1 MIPDLVV
8 LGNLLV
14 DDLVFP
20 DGRTRMGQPGGAALY
35 ASLGASLFGLRTG
48 LSSVKGTDY
57 PRAALDALTAR
68 GVDLAGLVEMD
79 RPGLRT
85 WLLYEGRRRQVI
97 HHLDGPTHAEV
108 SPEPAQVPAP
118 WLEAS
123 AYHLAPM
130 PFDVQ
135 RRILAA
141 LGRRTAARVSLD
153 PYAIVREDTL
163 ESWREVLAGVDVLFL
178 SEDDLEL
185 PGTADDPRPALRRL
199 AGSQPPGS
207 RLRLALLKR
216 GARGGV
222 LYDAREDRFTE
233 WEPRAERVVDPTGAG
248 DAFAGGFLAAW
259 LRGETIG
266 RALQQGVVAASFAIE
281 DWGAARIVATTAG
294 EATERLTGWF
304 GA

>member
-1 MIPDLVV
+1 VIPDLVV

-48 LSSVKGTDY
+48 LSSWRGTDY
-57 PRAALDALTAR
+57 PVAALDALAAR
-68 GVDLAGLVEMD
+68 GVDLAGLREMD

-108 SPEPAQVPAP
+108 SPEPEQIPVA
-118 WLEAS
+118 WLEAP
-123 AYHLAPM
+123 AFHLAPM

-135 RRILAA
+135 RRLLKA
-141 LGRRTAARVSLD
+141 LGRRGGARLSLD
-153 PYAIVREDTL
+153 PYAIVREGTL
-163 ESWREVLAGVDVLFL
+163 EDWRQLLAGVDVLFL

-185 PGTADDPRPALRRL
+185 SGTADDPRSALRRL
-199 AGSQPPGS
+199 AGAPPPGS

-216 GARGGV
+216 GARGGL
-222 LYDAREDRFTE
+222 LYDVAADRFTE

-248 DAFAGGFLAAW
+248 DAFAGGFLTAW
-259 LRGETIG
+259 LRGEPIG
-266 RALQQGVVAASFAIE
+266 RALQRGVVAASFAIE
-281 DWGAARIVATTAG
+281 DWGAARILAATAE
-294 EATERLTGWF
+294 EAAERSHRWF

>member
-1 MIPDLVV
+1 VIPDLVV

-20 DGRTRMGQPGGAALY
+20 DGRTRMAQPGGAALY
-35 ASLGASLFGLRTG
+35 ASLGAALFALPTG
-48 LSSVKGTDY
+48 LSSVRGTDY
-57 PRAALDALTAR
+57 PRGALDALAAR
-68 GVDLAGLVEMD
+68 GVDLAGVREAAG
-79 RPGLRT
+79 PGLRT

-108 SPEPAQVPAP
+108 SPEPEQIPAA
-118 WLEAS
+118 WLGS
-123 AYHLAPM
+123 AAFHLAPM

-135 RRILAA
+135 RRHLAA
-141 LGRRTAARVSLD
+141 LGRRAGARLSLD

-163 ESWREVLAGVDVLFL
+163 EGWRQLLAGVDVLFL

-185 PGTADDPRPALRRL
+185 SGTAVDPHGALRRL
-199 AGSQPPGS
+199 AGAQPPGS

-216 GARGGV
+216 GARGGL
-222 LYDAREDRFTE
+222 LYDVPGDRFTD

-259 LRGETIG
+259 LRGEPAG
-266 RALQQGVVAASFAIE
+266 RALQRGVVAASFAVE
-281 DWGAARIVATTAG
+281 DWGAARILAATGEEAG
-294 EATERLTGWF
+294 ARMAGWF

>member
-1 MIPDLVV
+1 MRPDLVV

-35 ASLGASLFGLRTG
+35 ASLGAALFGLSTG
-48 LSSVKGTDY
+48 LSSLKGTDY
-57 PRAALDALTAR
+57 PRAALDALEAR
-68 GVDLAGLVEMD
+68 GVDLAGLREMN
-79 RPGLRT
+79 RPALRT

-108 SPEPAQVPAP
+108 SPEPEQIPVP
-118 WLEAS
+118 WLDAP
-123 AYHLAPM
+123 AFHLAPM

-135 RRILAA
+135 RRLLAA
-141 LGRRTAARVSLD
+141 LGQRAGAHLSLD

-163 ESWREVLAGVDVLFL
+163 EDWRRMLVGVDVLFL

-185 PGTADDPRPALRRL
+185 PGAASDPRAALRRL
-199 AGSQPPGS
+199 AGGQPDGS

-216 GARGGV
+216 GAQGGV
-222 LYDAREDRFTE
+222 LYEVREDRFTE
-233 WEPRAERVVDPTGAG
+233 WKPRAERVVDPTGAG
-248 DAFAGGFLAAW
+248 DAFAGGFLAGW
-259 LRGETIG
+259 LRGEG
-266 RALQQGVVAASFAIE
+266 VERGLARGVVGASLAIE
-281 DWGAARIVATTAG
+281 DWGATRILATTAE
-294 EATERLTGWF
+294 EAAARLRAWF

>member
-20 DGRTRMGQPGGAALY
+20 DGRTRMAQPGGAALY

-48 LSSVKGTDY
+48 LSSWRGTDY
-57 PRAALDALTAR
+57 PRAALDALEAR
-68 GVDLAGLVEMD
+68 GVDLAGLLEMN

-97 HHLDGPTHAEV
+97 HHLDGPTHADV
-108 SPEPAQVPAP
+108 SPEPEHIPAH
-118 WLEAS
+118 WLDAP
-123 AYHLAPM
+123 AFHLAPM

-135 RRILAA
+135 RRVLAV
-141 LGRRTAARVSLD
+141 LGQRAGARLSLD

-163 ESWREVLAGVDVLFL
+163 ESWRQLLVGVDVLFL

-185 PGTADDPRPALRRL
+185 PGTADDPRAAMRRL

-222 LYDAREDRFTE
+222 LYDVSEDRFTE
-233 WEPRAERVVDPTGAG
+233 WAPRAEHVVDPTGAG
-248 DAFAGGFLAAW
+248 DAFAGGFLAEW
-259 LRGETIG
+259 LRGATIE

-281 DWGAARIVATTAG
+281 DWGAGRILAASAE
-294 EATERLTGWF
+294 EAAQRLNSWF
-304 GA
+304 GE

>member
-1 MIPDLVV
+1 VIPDLVV

-68 GVDLAGLVEMD
+68 GVDLAGLLEMD
-79 RPGLRT
+79 RSGLRT

-108 SPEPAQVPAP
+108 SPELERIPAP
-118 WLEAS
+118 WLEAP
-123 AYHLAPM
+123 AFHLAPM

-135 RRILAA
+135 RRLLAA
-141 LGRRTAARVSLD
+141 LGRRDGARLSLD
-153 PYAIVREDTL
+153 PYAIFREDTL
-163 ESWREVLAGVDVLFL
+163 ESWRQLLAGVDVLFL

-185 PGTADDPRPALRRL
+185 PGAADDPRAALRRL
-199 AGSQPPGS
+199 AGAQPPGS

-222 LYDAREDRFTE
+222 LYDVREDRSTE
-233 WEPRAERVVDPTGAG
+233 WGPRAERVVDPTGAG
-248 DAFAGGFLAAW
+248 DAFAGGFLAAS
-259 LRGETIG
+259 LRGETIE
-266 RALQQGVVAASFAIE
+266 RALQRGVVAASFAIE
-281 DWGAARIVATTAG
+281 DWGAARILATTAG
-294 EATERLTGWF
+294 EAAERLTEWF

>member
-1 MIPDLVV
+1 VTPDLVV

-20 DGRTRMGQPGGAALY
+20 DGRTRMAQPGGAALY
-35 ASLGASLFGLRTG
+35 ASLGASLFGVSTG

-57 PRAALDALTAR
+57 PRAALEALSAR
-68 GVDLAGLVEMD
+68 GVDLAGLREMD
-79 RPGLRT
+79 GPGLRT

-97 HHLDGPTHAEV
+97 HRLDGPMHAEV
-108 SPEPAQVPAP
+108 SPEPEQMPAT
-118 WLEAS
+118 WREAR
-123 AYHLAPM
+123 AFHLAPM

-135 RRILAA
+135 RRLLVALA
-141 LGRRTAARVSLD
+141 GRTGARLSLD

-163 ESWREVLAGVDVLFL
+163 ASWRQLLAGVDALFL

-185 PGTADDPRPALRRL
+185 SGTADEPQAALRRL
-199 AGSQPPGS
+199 AGAQPPPS

-222 LYDAREDRFTE
+222 LYDVREDRFTE
-233 WEPRAERVVDPTGAG
+233 WAPKAGRVVDPTGAG

-259 LRGETIG
+259 LRGEAIG
-266 RALQQGVVAASFAIE
+266 RALQTGVVAASFAIE
-281 DWGAARIVATTAG
+281 DWGAARILAATAE
-294 EATERLTGWF
+294 EAADRLKGWF